1 MKMHKFVYDTK
12 KPLGSPTGFRVLAI
26 VMILIITFI
35 YIKLLPTTLPR
46 IIKNEE
52 SINIL
57 IYPFFLLILP
67 IIYPLEKWINL
78 HVFHYKEFHALKKV
92 IQSAQLIDYAD
103 KNSISVFG
111 MREVVAGVKVVY
123 KKLANGNI
131 EIAFYPNGIKNSD
144 RISQLTNRL
153 QEAFD
158 LTVISVD
165 NQLTHTIYVL
175 GDISSNKKEVND
187 NDF

>member
-1 MKMHKFVYDTK
+1 
-12 KPLGSPTGFRVLAI
+12 
-26 VMILIITFI
+26 
-35 YIKLLPTTLPR
+35 
-46 IIKNEE
+46 
-52 SINIL
+52 
-57 IYPFFLLILP
+57 
-67 IIYPLEKWINL
+67 
-78 HVFHYKEFHALKKV
+78 
-92 IQSAQLIDYAD
+92 
-103 KNSISVFG
+103 

>member
-1 MKMHKFVYDTK
+1 MHKFVYDTK

-26 VMILIITFI
+26 VIIFIIALI

-52 SINIL
+52 SNNVL
-57 IYPFFLLILP
+57 FYPFFLLIVP
-67 IIYPLEKWINL
+67 VICPLWKWIN
-78 HVFHYKEFHALKKV
+78 FNIIHYKKFYALKKV

-103 KNSISVFG
+103 KNSISIFG
-111 MREVVAGVKVVY
+111 MREVIAGVKVVY

-131 EIAFYPNGIKNSD
+131 EVTFYPNGIKNSD
-144 RISQLTNRL
+144 RVSQLTDRL

-165 NQLTHTIYVL
+165 NQLTHITYVL
-175 GDISSNKKEVND
+175 GDISSNKKEVHD

>member
-1 MKMHKFVYDTK
+1 MNRFTYDTK
-12 KPLGSPTGFRVLAI
+12 KPLGSPTGFRALAI

-46 IIKNEE
+46 IVKNEE
-52 SINIL
+52 SNNVL

-78 HVFHYKEFHALKKV
+78 HVIHYKEFQALKKV
-92 IQSAQLIDYAD
+92 IQSAQLVDYDD
-103 KNSISVFG
+103 KNKTSIFSIRQVI
-111 MREVVAGVKVVY
+111 AGAKVMY

-131 EIAFYPNGIKNSD
+131 EVTFYPNGIKNSD
-144 RISQLTNRL
+144 RVSQLTDRL
-153 QEAFD
+153 QEAFG
-158 LTVISVD
+158 LTVISID
-165 NQLTHTIYVL
+165 KQLTHTTYLL
-175 GDISSNKKEVND
+175 GYISLNKKEVND

>member
-1 MKMHKFVYDTK
+1 MNRFTYDTK
-12 KPLGSPTGFRVLAI
+12 KPLGSPTGFRALAI

-46 IIKNEE
+46 IVKNEE
-52 SINIL
+52 SNNVL

-78 HVFHYKEFHALKKV
+78 HVIHYKEFQALKKV
-92 IQSAQLIDYAD
+92 IQSAQLVDYDD
-103 KNSISVFG
+103 KNKTSIFSIRQVI
-111 MREVVAGVKVVY
+111 AGEKVMY

-131 EIAFYPNGIKNSD
+131 EVTFYPSGIKNSD
-144 RISQLTNRL
+144 RVSQLTDRL
-153 QEAFD
+153 QEAFG
-158 LTVISVD
+158 LTVISID
-165 NQLTHTIYVL
+165 KQLTHTTYLL
-175 GDISSNKKEVND
+175 GDISLNKKEVND